1 MNFKVIQELLGHSKI
16 ETTFNL
22 YGHPSWEDT
31 KDEVKKMSGYG
42 L

>member
-1 MNFKVIQELLGHSKI
+1 MNFKVIQELLGHSRI

-22 YGHPSWEDT
+22 FGHPSWGDT
-31 KDEVKKMSGYG
+31 KVEVKKMSGYG